1 MTKLKKIFKLKI
13 TTSSDKINSTKIHLV
28 LVPVLVLVLVLEPS
42 YRGHLSVVYLHLF
55 RPDLSQL
62 SEELGLVGNQR
73 NGLEK
78 IQTIF
83 FSIHF
88 LCEELMAG
96 YLSVCAV
103 TVSSHQ
109 S

>member
-13 TTSSDKINSTKIHLV
+13 TSSSYKINSTKIHLV
-28 LVPVLVLVLVLEPS
+28 LVLVLGLEPS
-42 YRGHLSVVYLHLF
+42 YRGRLSVVYLHLF

-83 FSIHF
+83 FFIHF
-88 LCEELMAG
+88 LCEELMDG

-103 TVSSHQ
+103 TVSSYQ

>member
-13 TTSSDKINSTKIHLV
+13 TSSSYKINSTKIH
-28 LVPVLVLVLVLEPS
+28 LVLVLVLEPS
-42 YRGHLSVVYLHLF
+42 YRGRLSVVYLHLF

-88 LCEELMAG
+88 LCEELMDG
-96 YLSVCAV
+96 YLCVL
-103 TVSSHQ
+103 
-109 S
+109 